1 MEGGRAYLGSFSTT
15 IADLARVIALAEAG
29 KLRLVITRRA
39 SLEEAEEVL
48 ADLAAGKIVGRA
60 VLSP

>member
-1 MEGGRAYLGSFSTT
+1 
-15 IADLARVIALAEAG
+15 
-29 KLRLVITRRA
+29 VITRRA